1 VVTVRPARR
10 GDVAAIA
17 SLLGELDQFYGA
29 SQPEPLAERIAGT
42 ESALFTSP
50 PAASALL
57 AWTGS
62 SLSGLATYSF
72 LWPAAGV
79 TRSLYLKELYV
90 AAANRRDGVGT
101 RLMNEILGVARAHN
115 CSRVEWTTE
124 TDNVAARQFYS
135 TFGASVQD
143 GKVLFRVAL

>member
-10 GDVAAIA
+10 EDVEAIA

-29 SQPEPLAERIAGT
+29 GQIEPLAERMAGT

-50 PAASALL
+50 QAASALL

-101 RLMNEILGVARAHN
+101 RLMNEILSVAREQN

-135 TFGASVQD
+135 TFSASLQD

>member
-10 GDVAAIA
+10 EDVAAIA

-29 SQPEPLAERIAGT
+29 SQLEPLAERIAGT
-42 ESALFTSP
+42 ESALFTVP

-72 LWPAAGV
+72 LWPATGV

-124 TDNVAARQFYS
+124 TENVAARQFYS
-135 TFGASVQD
+135 TFGASLQD
-143 GKVLFRVAL
+143 GQVLFRVAP